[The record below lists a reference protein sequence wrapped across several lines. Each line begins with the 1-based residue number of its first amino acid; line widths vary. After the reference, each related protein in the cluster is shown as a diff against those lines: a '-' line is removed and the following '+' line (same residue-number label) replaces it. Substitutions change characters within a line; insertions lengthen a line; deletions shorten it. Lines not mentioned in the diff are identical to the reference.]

1 MLLDCHFVFPFVCLC
16 VCVALL
22 RTVRM
27 INIFYIFYFGW
38 KRKWKHSGDWV
49 FHGRKVG
56 VSR

>member
-1 MLLDCHFVFPFVCLC
+1 MLHCCT
-16 VCVALL
+16 VALL
-22 RTVRM
+22 RTARM

-38 KRKWKHSGDWV
+38 KRKWKPSGDWE